1 MIVIEH
7 VTINN
12 TDFTRTYS
20 DANRF
25 IVCGDEQYT
34 EAYDLASLPREYVE
48 GDVIPPEDLPEV
60 DQFQDKAEGYEILV
74 GERE

>member
-7 VTINN
+7 VVINN

-34 EAYDLASLPREYVE
+34 EAYDLAYLPRDYIE
-48 GDVIPPEDLPEV
+48 GDIIPPEDFPED
-60 DQFQDKAEGYEILV
+60 DQLQDKAEGYEILV

>member
-1 MIVIEH
+1 MIIIEH

-25 IVCGDEQYT
+25 IVCDNEEYT
-34 EAYDLASLPREYVE
+34 EAYDLAFIPREYIE
-48 GDVIPPEDLPEV
+48 GDPIPPEDFPE
-60 DQFQDKAEGYEILV
+60 DGQLQDKAEGYEILV